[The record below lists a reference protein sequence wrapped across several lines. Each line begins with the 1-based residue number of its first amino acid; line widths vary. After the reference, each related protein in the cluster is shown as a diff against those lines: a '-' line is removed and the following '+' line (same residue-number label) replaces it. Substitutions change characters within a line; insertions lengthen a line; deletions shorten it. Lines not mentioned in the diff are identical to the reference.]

1 MPNNCTLNNVWKQ
14 NSEELFF
21 TLREWKLFHSQCR
34 VHLRKILSR
43 VALEYYFFLLSRY
56 SIMSEIY
63 SRTIILK
70 GTRPLTRK
78 YSILKDLSNI
88 YLYIFSNFQFGERNA
103 KQSKETYL
111 ISFNFT
117 KEKRIPP
124 FKHTFKCKSNFY

>member
-1 MPNNCTLNNVWKQ
+1 
-14 NSEELFF
+14 
-21 TLREWKLFHSQCR
+21 
-34 VHLRKILSR
+34 
-43 VALEYYFFLLSRY
+43 
-56 SIMSEIY
+56 MSEIY

-124 FKHTFKCKSNFY
+124 FKHTFKCKSNFYRY